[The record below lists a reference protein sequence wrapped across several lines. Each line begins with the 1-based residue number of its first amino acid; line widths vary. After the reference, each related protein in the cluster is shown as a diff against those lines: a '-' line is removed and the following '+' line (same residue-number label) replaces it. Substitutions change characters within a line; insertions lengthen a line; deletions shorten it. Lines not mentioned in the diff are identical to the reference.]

1 MILIK
6 VNILAPDI
14 GLMFW
19 TLLIFLILLFLLR
32 KFAWKPIVTALK
44 EREESIEKA
53 LNEARTAREEIE
65 NLKLENDKIL
75 TQAKLDRDAMLRQA
89 KELGDSIVNQAK
101 ENAHKEGKQILA
113 ETRELVK
120 KEKEQAMLELKN
132 EIGDLVIKTASK
144 VIRQELTS
152 TDQQKKIIEESLKD
166 LSN

>member
-19 TLLIFLILLFLLR
+19 TILIFLILLFLLR
-32 KFAWKPIVTALK
+32 KFAWKPIVSALK
-44 EREESIEKA
+44 QREASIEKA
-53 LNEARTAREEIE
+53 LNEARAARDDIE
-65 NLKLENDKIL
+65 NMKLENDKII
-75 TQAKLDRDAMLRQA
+75 TQAKLDRDAIIRQA

-101 ENAHKEGKQILA
+101 ENAQKEGKQILS

-120 KEKEQAMLELKN
+120 KEKEQAMLQLKT
-132 EIGDLVIKTASK
+132 EISDLVIKTATK
-144 VIRQELTS
+144 VIRQELTG
-152 TDQQKKIIEESLKD
+152 TEQQKKIIEESLKD

>member
-1 MILIK
+1 
-6 VNILAPDI
+6 
-14 GLMFW
+14 MFW

-65 NLKLENDKIL
+65 TLKLENDKIL
-75 TQAKLDRDAMLRQA
+75 TQAKLERDAMLRQA

-101 ENAHKEGKQILA
+101 ENAHKEGKQILS

-144 VIRQELTS
+144 VIRQELKS
-152 TDQQKKIIEESLKD
+152 NDQQKKIIEESLKD

>member
-32 KFAWKPIVTALK
+32 KFAWKPIVSALNQ
-44 EREESIEKA
+44 RDLSIEKA
-53 LNEARTAREEIE
+53 LNEARIARDEIE

-75 TQAKLDRDAMLRQA
+75 TQAKLERDAMLRQA
-89 KELGDSIVNQAK
+89 KELGDSIISQAK
-101 ENAHKEGKQILA
+101 ENAQKEGKLILS

-120 KEKEQAMLELKN
+120 REKEQAMLELKN

-144 VIRQELTS
+144 VIRQELTG

>member
-1 MILIK
+1 M
-6 VNILAPDI
+6 
-14 GLMFW
+14 
-19 TLLIFLILLFLLR
+19 FLLR

-44 EREESIEKA
+44 DREESIEKA

-65 NLKLENDKIL
+65 SLKAENDKIL
-75 TQAKLDRDAMLRQA
+75 TQAKLERDAMLRQA
-89 KELGDSIVNQAK
+89 KELGDSIINQAK

-144 VIRQELTS
+144 VIRQELKNS
-152 TDQQKKIIEESLKD
+152 DQQKKIIEESLKD

>member
-75 TQAKLDRDAMLRQA
+75 TQAKIERDAMLRQA
-89 KELGDSIVNQAK
+89 KELGDSIVSQAK

-144 VIRQELTS
+144 VIRQELTGS
-152 TDQQKKIIEESLKD
+152 DQQKKIIEESLKE

>member
-6 VNILAPDI
+6 VNILAPDM

-19 TLLIFLILLFLLR
+19 TLLIFLILLLLLR

-89 KELGDSIVNQAK
+89 KELGDSIINQAK
-101 ENAHKEGKQILA
+101 ENAQKEGKLILA

-144 VIRQELTS
+144 VIRQELTNN
-152 TDQQKKIIEESLKD
+152 DQQKKIIEESLKD

>member
-75 TQAKLDRDAMLRQA
+75 TQAKFDRDAMLRQA
-89 KELGDSIVNQAK
+89 KELGDSIINQAK
-101 ENAHKEGKQILA
+101 ENAQKEGKLILA

-120 KEKEQAMLELKN
+120 KEKEQAMIELKN

-152 TDQQKKIIEESLKD
+152 NDQQKKIIEESLKD

>member
-19 TLLIFLILLFLLR
+19 TVLIFLILMFLLR

-44 EREESIEKA
+44 DREESIEKA

-65 NLKLENDKIL
+65 SLKAENDKIL
-75 TQAKLDRDAMLRQA
+75 TQAKLERDAMLRQA
-89 KELGDSIVNQAK
+89 KELGDSIINQAK

-144 VIRQELTS
+144 VIRQELKNS
-152 TDQQKKIIEESLKD
+152 DQQKKIIEESLKD

>member
-6 VNILAPDI
+6 VNILAPDM

-65 NLKLENDKIL
+65 TLKLENDKIL
-75 TQAKLDRDAMLRQA
+75 TQAKLERDAMLRQA

-101 ENAHKEGKQILA
+101 ENAHKEGKQILS

-144 VIRQELTS
+144 VIRQELKS
-152 TDQQKKIIEESLKD
+152 NDQQKKIIEESLKD

>member
-32 KFAWKPIVTALK
+32 KFAWKPIVSALNQ
-44 EREESIEKA
+44 RDLSIEKA
-53 LNEARTAREEIE
+53 LNEARIARDEIE

-75 TQAKLDRDAMLRQA
+75 TQAKLERDAMLRQA
-89 KELGDSIVNQAK
+89 KELGDSIVSQAK
-101 ENAHKEGKQILA
+101 ENAQKEGKLILS

-120 KEKEQAMLELKN
+120 REKEQAMLELKN

-144 VIRQELTS
+144 VIRQELTG

>member
-1 MILIK
+1 MILIN

-32 KFAWKPIVTALK
+32 KFAWKPIVSALK
-44 EREESIEKA
+44 ERDESIEKA
-53 LNEARTAREEIE
+53 LNEAKTARDEIE

-75 TQAKLDRDAMLRQA
+75 TQAKLERDAMLREA
-89 KELGDSIVNQAK
+89 KELGDSIINQAK
-101 ENAHKEGKQILA
+101 ENAQKEGKQILS

-120 KEKEQAMLELKN
+120 KEKERAMLELKN
-132 EIGDLVIKTASK
+132 EIGDMVIKTASK

-152 TDQQKKIIEESLKD
+152 NDQQKKIIEESLKD

>member
-75 TQAKLDRDAMLRQA
+75 TQAKLERDAMLRQA
-89 KELGDSIVNQAK
+89 KEFGDSIINQAK
-101 ENAHKEGKQILA
+101 ENAQKEGKLILA

-120 KEKEQAMLELKN
+120 REKEQAMQELKN

-152 TDQQKKIIEESLKD
+152 NDQQKKIIEESLKD

>member
-6 VNILAPDI
+6 VNILAPDM

-19 TLLIFLILLFLLR
+19 TLLIFLILLFLLK
-32 KFAWKPIVTALK
+32 KFAWKPIVSALK

-65 NLKLENDKIL
+65 NLKLENDKII

-101 ENAHKEGKQILA
+101 ENAQKEGKQILS
-113 ETRELVK
+113 ETRALVK

-152 TDQQKKIIEESLKD
+152 NDQQKKIIEESLKD

>member
-19 TLLIFLILLFLLR
+19 TLLIFLILLVLLR

-89 KELGDSIVNQAK
+89 KELGDSIINQAK
-101 ENAHKEGKQILA
+101 ENAQKEGKQILS

-120 KEKEQAMLELKN
+120 KEKEQAMIELKN

-152 TDQQKKIIEESLKD
+152 NDQQKKIIEDSLKD

>member
-6 VNILAPDI
+6 VNILAPDM

-19 TLLIFLILLFLLR
+19 TLLIFLILLALLR
-32 KFAWKPIVTALK
+32 KFAWKPIVSALK

-75 TQAKLDRDAMLRQA
+75 IQAKLERDAMLRQA
-89 KELGDSIVNQAK
+89 KELGDSIINQAK
-101 ENAHKEGKQILA
+101 ENAQNEGKQILI

-120 KEKEQAMLELKN
+120 KEKEQAML
-132 EIGDLVIKTASK
+132 
-144 VIRQELTS
+144 
-152 TDQQKKIIEESLKD
+152 
-166 LSN
+166 

>member
-44 EREESIEKA
+44 EREDSIEKA

-65 NLKLENDKIL
+65 SLKLENDKIL
-75 TQAKLDRDAMLRQA
+75 TQAKLDRDAMLRHA
-89 KELGDSIVNQAK
+89 KELGDTIINQAK
-101 ENAHKEGKQILA
+101 ENAQKEGKQILA

-152 TDQQKKIIEESLKD
+152 NDQQKKIIEESLKD